1 MEPRRLLVRGKP
13 GRKEKTSKEK
23 EMPQNRNSLAN

>member
-13 GRKEKTSKEK
+13 GRKEMTGREK
-23 EMPQNRNSLAN
+23 EMPQNRKLLAN